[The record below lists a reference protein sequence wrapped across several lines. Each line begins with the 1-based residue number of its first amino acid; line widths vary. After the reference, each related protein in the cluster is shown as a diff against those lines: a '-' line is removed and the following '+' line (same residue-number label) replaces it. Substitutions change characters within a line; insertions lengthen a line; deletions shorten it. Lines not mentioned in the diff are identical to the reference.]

1 MGISPE
7 ITCKSLFSDDKYR
20 LGLELL
26 GGGEGLGNVIRLPR
40 IQKPGLALAG
50 HSDQIRPF
58 RVQVLGETEIEFLRS
73 LPEDAREN
81 SIRRIFGL
89 GVACFVVSKGLKLW
103 PSFVSEADSTATPL
117 FRSEARTS
125 ELIERIERVLE
136 TELAPTTHL
145 HGVLIDVHGVGVLLR
160 GPSGVGKSEC
170 ALDLVQRGYR
180 LVADDVVEIKRMPS
194 LRLLGMGAGIIRYHM
209 EIRGLGI
216 INIQEL
222 FGPMAVRAEKGL
234 DLVVDLEFWTEG
246 RNYDRLGLDEEYYTI
261 LDVEVPYLKIP
272 VAPGRN
278 IASVV
283 EVAARNWQLKSMGYN
298 SAIALK
304 EKLEAKLGG
313 K

>member
-1 MGISPE
+1 MTPPPE
-7 ITCKSLFSDDKYR
+7 ITCKALLDDRTR

-26 GGGEGLGNVIRLPR
+26 GGDAGLSNIIRLPR

-58 RVQVLGETEIEFLRS
+58 RVQVMGETEVEFLRS
-73 LPEDAREN
+73 LSEYAREET
-81 SIRRIFGL
+81 IRRIFGL
-89 GVACFVVSKGLKLW
+89 GVACIVVSKGLELW
-103 PSFVSEADSTATPL
+103 PSFIEEANRTATPL
-117 FRSEARTS
+117 MLSPLRTS
-125 ELIERIERVLE
+125 ELIERIENVLE
-136 TELAPTTHL
+136 VALAPTTHL

-180 LVADDVVEIKRMPS
+180 LVADDVVEIRRLPQM
-194 LRLLGMGAGIIRYHM
+194 RLLGMGAGIIRYHM

-216 INIQEL
+216 INIQDL
-222 FGPMAVRAEKGL
+222 FGPMAIRAEKGL
-234 DLVVDLEFWTEG
+234 DLVVDLEFWAEG
-246 RNYDRLGLDEEYYTI
+246 RDYDRLGLDEERYNI

-283 EVAARNWQLKSMGYN
+283 EVAARNWQLKMMGLN
-298 SAIALK
+298 SAISLK